1 MMLVLGF
8 LSMFNILVEMIP
20 TEGLIE
26 TNSEEVEEEP
36 RSSQEEEID
45 NLSSQIVKSIQLMQD
60 KFEEKDT

>member
-36 RSSQEEEID
+36 RSSQEEDID
-45 NLSSQIVKSIQLMQD
+45 NLSSQIVESIQLLQD